1 MGDRMGG
8 NGKSF
13 ALFIGSSCAVGVT
26 PTILE
31 VGGDAHA
38 P

>member
-1 MGDRMGG
+1 MHGRMEA
-8 NGKSF
+8 NGESF

-31 VGGDAHA
+31 VGGDAHT